1 MFGKKKLD
9 LEKMSSEEMEALETR
24 LLMRFFL
31 LNILWVLFVFV
42 MLFLLPILGV
52 VLLIITAIKY
62 FYDYHDVKSQERY
75 FGFVKLMEIKR
86 YKEDAQNKDE

>member
-9 LEKMSSEEMEALETR
+9 LEKMSSAEMEALETR
-24 LLMRFFL
+24 LWMRFFL

-42 MLFLLPILGV
+42 MLFLLPIVGV

-62 FYDYHDVKSQERY
+62 FYDYHDVKSQDHY
-75 FGFVKLMEIKR
+75 SGFVKLMEIKR
-86 YKEDAQNKDE
+86 DKGKK

>member
-1 MFGKKKLD
+1 MFGKKKLN
-9 LEKMSSEEMEALETR
+9 LEKMSSEEMEALELQ

-42 MLFLLPILGV
+42 MLFLLPIVGV

-62 FYDYHDVKSQERY
+62 FYDYNDVESQDLY
-75 FGFVKLMEIKR
+75 SGFVELIRSKR
-86 YKEDAQNKDE
+86 DKETK